1 MFGFTLKI
9 TDGRKKMRV
18 IAAPCEKKE
27 KRKKKKKT
35 MNAQGQVMVSLLSAR
50 LIALKNPGSVYCAII
65 VGPRLH
71 KQI

>member
-1 MFGFTLKI
+1 
-9 TDGRKKMRV
+9 
-18 IAAPCEKKE
+18 
-27 KRKKKKKT
+27 

>member
-27 KRKKKKKT
+27 KKKKKIT